1 MDRIVEVPADHPT
14 ARPVR
19 YPGHMAFLDILK
31 QLMQVSG
38 RIDHEADS
46 VARGI
51 ELREILYDNPND
63 IAAFQGLAEIV
74 EQAVKASEVEDPL
87 TADTRHVADQAN
99 LAMWSLAEELS
110 GRPNAWYPLIEL
122 ARLSVDSDIE
132 GANRRLNTAIER
144 DTTGRALGEAI
155 KILREAGHA
164 DAGISL
170 GIAHWDP
177 AEHKFAAGEQIIMAA
192 VDAEKP
198 EVARKHF
205 TTLDEHAV
213 PGEHEDRL
221 AYLHL
226 LIEQAEEAAEAKY
239 REREQREN

>member
-1 MDRIVEVPADHPT
+1 
-14 ARPVR
+14 
-19 YPGHMAFLDILK
+19 MAFLDILK

-38 RIDHEADS
+38 AADAEADR
-46 VARGI
+46 VARGL
-51 ELREILYDNPND
+51 ELRETLYDNPND
-63 IAAFQGLAEIV
+63 IAAFQSLAEIV
-74 EQAVKASEVEDPL
+74 EQAVKAAEVEDPL
-87 TADTRHVADQAN
+87 TAESDHHADQAN

-132 GANRRLNTAIER
+132 GANRRLHTAIER
-144 DTTGRALGEAI
+144 DRTGRALGEAI

-170 GIAHWDP
+170 GIAYWDP
-177 AEHKFAAGEQIIMAA
+177 ADHKFAAGEQIVMAA
-192 VDAEKP
+192 IDAEKP

-205 TTLDEHAV
+205 ETLHEHRI
-213 PGEHEDRL
+213 PGQHEDRL

-226 LIEQAEEAAEAKY
+226 CIRDAEDRAEEKY

>member
-1 MDRIVEVPADHPT
+1 
-14 ARPVR
+14 
-19 YPGHMAFLDILK
+19 MAFLDILK
-31 QLMQVSG
+31 QLMQVNG
-38 RIDHEADS
+38 TAETEAEK

-51 ELREILYDNPND
+51 ELREILSEDPND
-63 IAAFQGLAEIV
+63 VAAFQGLAEIV
-74 EQAVKASEVEDPL
+74 EQATRESAVEDPL
-87 TADTRHVADQAN
+87 TADQDQTYDQAN

-170 GIAHWDP
+170 GIGHWDP

-198 EVARKHF
+198 DVAERHF
-205 TTLDEHAV
+205 VTLQEHAI

-226 LIEQAEEAAEAKY
+226 LIQQSKATAEAKY
-239 REREQREN
+239 KEREQREN

>member
-1 MDRIVEVPADHPT
+1 
-14 ARPVR
+14 
-19 YPGHMAFLDILK
+19 MAFLDILK

-38 RIDHEADS
+38 ATDAEADR

-51 ELREILYDNPND
+51 ELRETLYQDPND
-63 IAAFQGLAEIV
+63 IAAFQSLAEIV

-87 TADTRHVADQAN
+87 TADTDHHADQAN

-110 GRPNAWYPLIEL
+110 GRPNSWYPLIEL

-132 GANRRLNTAIER
+132 GAKRRLNTAIDR

-155 KILREAGHA
+155 KILRTAGYA

-198 EVARKHF
+198 EVARKYF
-205 TTLDEHAV
+205 ETLNEHRV

-221 AYLHL
+221 AYLHVC
-226 LIEQAEEAAEAKY
+226 ITKAEEKAAEKY
-239 REREQREN
+239 REREQRES